1 MTSKSEYPDYLYS
14 AYNKILSRIMPIIKS
29 QLNHYPQMSAHD
41 KAIVYQ
47 ALINRLKYEKEHY
60 LSIAIIQEFKDI
72 PDKSDIK

>member
-14 AYNKILSRIMPIIKS
+14 ASNKILSRIMTIIKS

-47 ALINRLKYEKEHY
+47 AIINRLKYEKDHY
-60 LSIAIIQEFKDI
+60 LQIAIIQSFKDI